1 MTMSNCLSLSV
12 SFLFQSRAF
21 PSSVFVAI
29 YPEILATDNA
39 VCTSHTDLLKNPL
52 MSRWSEPLQF
62 LLMEVRVSKEP
73 FLVGYMQ
80 GLIIKI
86 PGYMHQLFNESSFP
100 CLH

>member
-1 MTMSNCLSLSV
+1 MTMSNCLSPSV